1 MKLSVVQEVTKQMV
15 AQTLGQTY
23 MEQNGYLEA
32 IPAEK
37 LIDVGRDVTDADNTV
52 EKATKALCVILA
64 KRYIF
69 EGEYIT
75 LFDDIMVDRVEWG
88 GFIERDKLDLADIID
103 DPVFNVT
110 NGSSYAQLEHTYF
123 QPKVASKIYNE
134 GKGIC
139 IPISIQRQTLTEAFN
154 SWDSMNA
161 FISKIHA
168 KVRQT
173 LDMALD
179 RYCNALVNAGIA
191 VSTKAT
197 KTAVYLLDTALAD
210 GVEGITA
217 ETTAKEAM
225 ANPNFLLHVAEKIA
239 EIRDN
244 MKMCTSVYNNGQW
257 ATSTKSDVLY
267 LLTEYSRKLKFN
279 VKRNVFNRE
288 DIDFG
293 KYKSIPCWQ
302 AVKSDVGNPF
312 AFEVAS
318 SISMSADPTNKLGI
332 GVKAFEIDGVIGFLW
347 NKWALGM
354 TVFKEYTTTSYTAS
368 ADFWNEFVHSVTNQ
382 LLDSDFPMVA
392 FIVGRNPEAENVDDE
407 V

>member
-1 MKLSVVQEVTKQMV
+1 MKLEDVKVLTQQMV
-15 AQTLGQTY
+15 AQSLGQTY
-23 MEQNGYLEA
+23 MEQNGYLEG
-32 IPAEK
+32 IPTEK
-37 LIDVGRDVTDADNTV
+37 LVDVGRDVTDTDLTT
-52 EKATKALCVILA
+52 EKATKAICVLLA

-69 EGEYIT
+69 EGEYVS

-88 GFIERDKLDLADIID
+88 GFIERDKIDFADIMD
-103 DPVFNVT
+103 DPVFNIQ
-110 NGSSYAQLEHTYF
+110 NKRNYADIEHTYF
-123 QPKVASKIYNE
+123 APKVASKIYNE
-134 GKGIC
+134 GKAIM
-139 IPISIQRQTLTEAFN
+139 IPISIQRETLTEAFT
-154 SWDSMNA
+154 SWDKMNA

-173 LDMALD
+173 LEMALD
-179 RYCNALVNAGIA
+179 RYSNGLVNAGIA
-191 VSTKAT
+191 VSAKAT
-197 KTAVYLLDTALAD
+197 NTAVYLLDTALEE

-225 ANPNFLLHVAEKIA
+225 SNPNFLLHVAEKIA

-257 ATSTKSDVLY
+257 ATATKNDVLY
-267 LLTEYSRKLKFN
+267 LLTEYTRKLKFN

-288 DIDFG
+288 DVDFG

-302 AVKSDVGNPF
+302 SVKADNGKPF

-318 SISMSADPTNKLGI
+318 TVSMTADPTNKLGI
-332 GVKAFEIDGVIGFLW
+332 GTQAFEMDGVIGFLW
-347 NKWALGM
+347 NRNALGM

-392 FIVGRNPEAENVDDE
+392 FIVGRKE
-407 V
+407 VEEV